1 MKQNLYWS
9 RLLCAAIVGVGLGS
23 TAAAQHCVT
32 QSQMQ
37 ALDRDALVK
46 QAQTLA
52 TLTQAN
58 DANAIKAQTVAQY
71 AQDFSGIASTVA
83 TAAPHL
89 QGATF
94 QPSTLWILDAR
105 DNKTGPD
112 GTPAD
117 VQFFCNRNKTAAA
130 TTFGLPA
137 LPAGRYALAILDT
150 VHAPVPWQ
158 LALLMKESTTGT
170 WQLAGIF
177 PRATTAAGH
186 DGVWYWTAARTSA
199 TTKHNWNAWLEYSE
213 AEQLLKPVEFVTSTH
228 LDQLHEEQTK
238 AAPAALSA
246 GISST
251 TPLVIKARDGKE
263 YQLTA
268 LAPDDSLGADR
279 IDVAM
284 HYKADAIADPVAA
297 RARNQQAASAL
308 LAAYPEMRTVFH
320 GVWVY
325 ADSASGSPF
334 ASEEP
339 VTRLP

>member
-1 MKQNLYWS
+1 MKRNLCTCS
-9 RLLCAAIVGVGLGS
+9 LMLAAILSGS
-23 TAAAQHCVT
+23 FIPLAKAQHCVT

-37 ALDRDALVK
+37 AADRDSLVK
-46 QAQTLA
+46 QALTLA
-52 TLTQAN
+52 SLTQAN
-58 DANAIKAQTVAQY
+58 DANAIKAQTVAEY

-94 QPSTLWILDAR
+94 QPNTLWILDAR
-105 DNKTGPD
+105 DNKPGPD
-112 GTPAD
+112 GSPAD
-117 VQFFCNRNKTAAA
+117 AQFFCNLNKTAAA

-158 LALLMKESTTGT
+158 LALLMKESTPGT

-177 PRATTAAGH
+177 PRTTTAAGH

-199 TTKHNWNAWLEYSE
+199 TAKHNWNAWLEYSE
-213 AEQLLKPVEFVTSTH
+213 AEQLLKPVEFVSSTH

-251 TPLVIKARDGKE
+251 APLVIKAKDGKE

-268 LAPDDSLGADR
+268 LGPDDSLGADR

-284 HYKADAIADPVAA
+284 HFRADAIADPVAA

-308 LAAYPEMRTVFH
+308 LAAYPEMRTAFH

-325 ADSASGSPF
+325 AESGSGSPF

-339 VTRLP
+339 VARLP